1 MVMSAVAEDT
11 ASLVS
16 AQVERRWLAIDP
28 LLPEPGRLPPGCGAE
43 LVVAGADG
51 QLAAIGSC
59 DHREGIPG
67 SLDLAWG
74 AARRFV
80 LTVRIAGPDVAA
92 ALDQLLSLWR
102 DHLAAV
108 PGAGNEDTAAIV
120 DWPSRDIHG
129 VVALQRH
136 GFAPLEVIAA
146 RKTGRHPAPARP
158 GTPQETRPHG
168 VAAGKGLAAGTSRDS
183 VLIRRAGPAD
193 IDAVTRL
200 GMEVVRFDS
209 RLIGVPERPDTTAV
223 LRREVASWLGARPGS
238 EPGEPTGTE
247 PGKPAGP
254 QSWTWLAE
262 RDGTAVGMLYAQ
274 RPESSS
280 WIAPMVRLTPATYLM
295 LMFVQSSERGSGVGA
310 AMVSRLHREI
320 ADTGVAV
327 TLLHYAQVNPLS
339 VPFWSQQG
347 YRPLWTIWEA
357 KPAAA
362 IR

>member
-1 MVMSAVAEDT
+1 
-11 ASLVS
+11 
-16 AQVERRWLAIDP
+16 
-28 LLPEPGRLPPGCGAE
+28 
-43 LVVAGADG
+43 
-51 QLAAIGSC
+51 
-59 DHREGIPG
+59 
-67 SLDLAWG
+67 
-74 AARRFV
+74 V
-80 LTVRIAGPDVAA
+80 LTVRVAGPDVAA

-108 PGAGNEDTAAIV
+108 PGAGDEETAAIV

-146 RKTGRHPAPARP
+146 RKTGRHPASARSA
-158 GTPQETRPHG
+158 TPQETRPHG
-168 VAAGKGLAAGTSRDS
+168 VAAGKGVAAGQGLAAGTSRDS

-209 RLIGVPERPDTTAV
+209 HLIGVPERPDTMAV
-223 LRREVASWLGARPGS
+223 LRREVASWLGAPPGSEPDKPAGS

-262 RDGTAVGMLYAQ
+262 CDGTAVGMLYAQ

-310 AMVSRLHREI
+310 AMVGRLHREI

-357 KPAAA
+357 KPATA